1 MSDESAPRTRP
12 MVAIVGRPN
21 VGKSTL
27 VNRIIGSREAIV
39 EERPGVTRD
48 RILYTAEWRGR
59 PFDVVDTGGLE
70 LQPEGVLAGM
80 VAGAARAA
88 AEEADVVVFVL
99 DVTDG
104 VTPEDR
110 SVADVIRKLGHRTL
124 LAANKVDNAERERD
138 MAELFTLG
146 IGEPIPVSALHSRGI
161 GDFLDVLTEGFPEGD
176 PERPSEPSIAIVGR
190 PNVGKSTL
198 FNRIVGQERSIVHD
212 EPGTTR
218 DAVDTVVEID
228 GRTYRFVDT
237 AGMRRSSKVPK
248 GDEGATE
255 FFGSVRTMRALE
267 RSDIAVLVV
276 DATEGISRQDQR
288 IAEQISELGRSAV
301 VVLNKIDAV
310 DKDDIEGRRADL
322 RRRLPHV
329 RWAPMMD
336 ISAKTGR
343 GVAKVLEALDPILET
358 RQVRVPTP
366 LLNAVVDDLQ
376 ARAPIPSTGRGQRIK
391 YATQAEVAPPAFILF
406 GANDIPDTW
415 LRYLERGI
423 RKRFGFE
430 GTPIRFVARG
440 RDRKSRSRPRP
451 PSGNRRSRAG

>member
-1 MSDESAPRTRP
+1 

-27 VNRIIGSREAIV
+27 VNRIIGAREAIV

-70 LQPEGVLAGM
+70 LDPEGALAGK
-80 VAGAARAA
+80 VADAARAA
-88 AEEADVVVFVL
+88 AMEADVVVFVL

-104 VTPEDR
+104 ITPEDR
-110 SVADVIRKLGHRTL
+110 SVADVIRKLGRRTL
-124 LAANKVDNAERERD
+124 LVANKVDNATREREIAD
-138 MAELFTLG
+138 LYALG
-146 IGEPIPVSALHSRGI
+146 MGEPVPVSALHSRGV
-161 GDFLDVLTEGFPEGD
+161 GDFLDLLTEGFSEGD
-176 PERPSEPSIAIVGR
+176 PAQSAEPSIAIVGR

-198 FNRIVGQERSIVHD
+198 FNRIVGHERSIVHD

-228 GRTYRFVDT
+228 GRSYRFVDT
-237 AGMRRSSKVPK
+237 AGMRRSAKV
-248 GDEGATE
+248 DESTE

-288 IAEQISELGRSAV
+288 IAEQIADLGRSAV

-310 DKDDIEGRRADL
+310 EAEDLDVRRADL

-329 RWAPMMD
+329 RWAPMLD

-343 GVAKVLEALDPILET
+343 GVPKILEALDPILET

-366 LLNAVVDDLQ
+366 LLNAVVEDLQ
-376 ARAPIPSTGRGQRIK
+376 ARTPIPSTGRGVRIK
-391 YATQAEVAPPAFILF
+391 YATQAEVAPPTIVLF
-406 GANDIPDTW
+406 GANVIPETW

-423 RKRFGFE
+423 RKRFGFD
-430 GTPIRFVARG
+430 GTPIRFVTRG
-440 RDRKSRSRPRP
+440 KQ
-451 PSGNRRSRAG
+451 RRSKAG